1 MKKGLKSGVFAAV
14 LLSAASSQV
23 YALDCAGT
31 AGGTCA
37 MGTTSHG
44 SFDITYLK
52 GTHAK
57 IWGLEDITLDDTNT
71 AGSPVNTSICVFSN
85 KDTGTNTY
93 SLEVGSAHNFTLDD
107 TSGTSNT
114 PLAYHIKVVDA
125 NGAAVD
131 SSSVAAGTGVVD
143 GTLNAGALVGQP
155 DPDAGPTCVNSN
167 ATISVWFDTAPAAAS
182 GTYVDTVT
190 LTVTPT

>member
-23 YALDCAGT
+23 YALDCDGSN
-31 AGGTCA
+31 TCA
-37 MGTTSHG
+37 MGVASHG

-57 IWGLEDITLDDTNT
+57 IWGLEDITLNDGNT
-71 AGSPVNTSICVFSN
+71 AGSPAEVDICVFSN
-85 KDTGTNTY
+85 KETGSNTY
-93 SLEVGSAHNFTLDD
+93 NLEVGSAHNFTLDD

-114 PLAYHIKVVDA
+114 SLAYHIKVVDA
-125 NGAAVD
+125 DGAAVD
-131 SSSVAAGTGVVD
+131 SGSVAAGAGVVD
-143 GTLNAGALVGQP
+143 GTLDAGALVGQP

-167 ATISVWFDTAPAAAS
+167 ATISVWFDTAPTAAS
-182 GTYVDTVT
+182 GAYVDTVT